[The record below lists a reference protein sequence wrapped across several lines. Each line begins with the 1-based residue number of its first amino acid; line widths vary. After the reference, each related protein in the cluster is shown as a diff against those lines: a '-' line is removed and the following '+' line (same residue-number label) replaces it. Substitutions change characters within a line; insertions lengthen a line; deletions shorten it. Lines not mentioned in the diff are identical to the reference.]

1 MWEQPLNFNDIYL
14 QHLQSLVNKYPIR
27 VLEDIVSSDRR
38 VLFHAGD
45 SLNEPRLSTLLG
57 RELIQPVGMNLYIE
71 FDFGASLLQ
80 QHLQDYFQRDPVL
93 WELYQL
99 NPADELV
106 SRACRHVCSQA
117 HIRQYLW
124 MLWKKLPRVYERGLF
139 CAWLAAVLGMRKNWQ
154 VEQVLDAFTAGLLHD
169 IGLLLVLVP
178 GMPEHEDLS
187 AEDWQYMQRHPR
199 AGYELLC
206 FVPHYSEATAR
217 AVLEH
222 HEEVDGTG
230 YPGRKVARQL
240 APLGQLIH
248 LLDSSHAI
256 YVKYFKPRCR
266 TLHDIIPILQMN
278 PQSQPGQPAAEL
290 IMMLRKCRATESCS
304 VPFELMSLFITQ
316 VKERHL
322 YIKEFVEN
330 AEHYLEE
337 NPLAV
342 ANTRLYS
349 LSRLLE
355 HISTS
360 MHQSGLINDAYIRW
374 LDQVQEHQLTHA
386 YREVEDVFLMMQE
399 VLYLIQRFILR
410 LSEMVESSQ
419 LAVTQLTSIL
429 EPHKSISLIEGAC
442 AGSESGMS
450 TQESLEMFERKSTPS
465 IPMELRKLWLND
477 VRRLK
482 KR

>member
-1 MWEQPLNFNDIYL
+1 MWEHQPNFNDIYL
-14 QHLQSLVNKYPIR
+14 QHLLSIVNKYSIR
-27 VLEDIVSSDRR
+27 VSDDIVSSDRR
-38 VLFHAGD
+38 ILFNAGER
-45 SLNEPRLSTLLG
+45 LNEQRINTLLG
-57 RELIQPVGMNLYIE
+57 RELIQPVGMNLFIDIE
-71 FDFGASLLQ
+71 FGASLLQ

-93 WELYQL
+93 WELYQQ

-106 SRACRHVCSQA
+106 ERGCRHVCAQA

-124 MLWKKLPRVYERGLF
+124 MLWNTLPRVYERGLF
-139 CAWLAAVLGMRKNWQ
+139 CGWFTAVLGMRKNWQ

-178 GMPEHEDLS
+178 GIPEHEDLS
-187 AEDWQYMQRHPR
+187 AADWQHIQSHPR

-206 FVPHYSEATAR
+206 FVPHYSEAAAR

-230 YPGRKVARQL
+230 YPGHKVARQL
-240 APLGQLIH
+240 APLGQMIH
-248 LLDSSHAI
+248 LLDSTHAI

-290 IMMLRKCRATESCS
+290 IVMLRKCRATDSCS
-304 VPFELMSLFITQ
+304 VPLDLVSLFITQ
-316 VKERHL
+316 VKERHV
-322 YIKEFVEN
+322 YIKDFVDN
-330 AEHYLEE
+330 AERFLAE

-355 HISTS
+355 HIVKS
-360 MHQSGLINDAYIRW
+360 MHQSGLINDAYMRW
-374 LDQVQEHQLTHA
+374 LDQVEEHQLTHA

-410 LSEMVESSQ
+410 LSEMVEENQ
-419 LAVTQLTSIL
+419 LPVTQLTSIL
-429 EPHKSISLIEGAC
+429 EPHKSISLIEGRH
-442 AGSESGMS
+442 GEPESGMS
-450 TQESLEMFERKSTPS
+450 TKESLEIFKRSSTPS
-465 IPMELRKLWLND
+465 IPTELRKLWLND
-477 VRRLK
+477 VRRLN